1 MSETMAIGEIHQ
13 GGCLCG
19 AVRYRAVVG
28 ESKTVTHCHCS
39 MCRKVSG
46 ATLATWAEFPAED
59 FEFTQGQPK
68 IFRSSDIAERAF
80 CGRCGCQLTFHAVG
94 DPGGVSKRLWI
105 AVGSTDR
112 PAAIEPTHHIFTD
125 DRLPRL
131 RLEDSLPASP
141 HQLPSIRTDDNLAR
155 PTRRAESAIHQPDRT
170 AADHGS
176 QQGGCLCGSVR
187 YRATNADTKTV
198 AHCHCGMCRKLSGGT
213 LVSWIE
219 VATKDFAFIQGHP
232 DHFKSSHIAE
242 RTFCGT
248 CGCQFTFQFIVN
260 PAEDSEILWLTL
272 GSTDRPDDFEFAH
285 HIFTDDQLPW
295 LHFDDP
301 LERWPN
307 QFPGLRSDEGLTR
320 RGRRS

>member
-1 MSETMAIGEIHQ
+1 MSATMAIGEIHQ

-320 RGRRS
+320 RGR

>member
-1 MSETMAIGEIHQ
+1 MSLSMPNDDIHQ

-19 AVRYRAVVG
+19 AVRYRAVAG
-28 ESKTVTHCHCS
+28 ESKTVAHCHCG
-39 MCRKVSG
+39 MCRKASG
-46 ATLATWAEFPAED
+46 ATLATWAEFPAEG

-68 IFRSSDIAERAF
+68 AFRSSDIAERAF
-80 CGRCGCQLTFHAVG
+80 CGSCGCQLTFQAVG
-94 DPGGVSKRLWI
+94 DPGGISKSIWVT
-105 AVGSTDR
+105 VGSTDR
-112 PAAIEPTHHIFTD
+112 PTDLEPTHHIFTD

-131 RLEDSLPASP
+131 RLSDSLPGSP
-141 HQLPSIRTDDNLAR
+141 RQLPSIRADDDLPR
-155 PTRRAESAIHQPDRT
+155 PIRREDSTIHQPDL
-170 AADHGS
+170 AAVDHGS
-176 QQGGCLCGSVR
+176 HQGGCLCGSVR
-187 YRATNADTKTV
+187 YRATDADTKAV
-198 AHCHCGMCRKLSGGT
+198 AHCHCGMCRKTSGAT

-219 VATKDFAFIQGHP
+219 VATKDFSFTHGQP

-248 CGCQFTFQFIVN
+248 CGCQFTFQFSVN

-307 QFPGLRSDEGLTR
+307 QFPGLRSDEDLAR
-320 RGRRS
+320 RGR

>member
-1 MSETMAIGEIHQ
+1 MSATMAIGEIHQ

-94 DPGGVSKRLWI
+94 DPGGVSKRLWV

-320 RGRRS
+320 RGR

>member
-1 MSETMAIGEIHQ
+1 MAIGDIHQ

-131 RLEDSLPASP
+131 RLEDSLPTSP
-141 HQLPSIRTDDNLAR
+141 RQLPSIRTDDNLAR
-155 PTRRAESAIHQPDRT
+155 PTRPAESAIHQPDRT

-198 AHCHCGMCRKLSGGT
+198 AHCTAACAAS
-213 LVSWIE
+213 
-219 VATKDFAFIQGHP
+219 
-232 DHFKSSHIAE
+232 
-242 RTFCGT
+242 
-248 CGCQFTFQFIVN
+248 
-260 PAEDSEILWLTL
+260 
-272 GSTDRPDDFEFAH
+272 
-285 HIFTDDQLPW
+285 
-295 LHFDDP
+295 
-301 LERWPN
+301 
-307 QFPGLRSDEGLTR
+307 
-320 RGRRS
+320 